1 MHRAMRKISIYP
13 IYRSSLCIQQL
24 LNEVCQSSN
33 HQCTFVTICS
43 IQPRCWEY
51 VAKINGQQLKIF
63 SESVMVRFEEKND
76 VPLITWI
83 VIRCFFLSLLSA
95 ALFFF
100 NVSYVL
106 SVFFSVQFGTCF
118 YQSRTKHTQPI
129 EQFIFRT
136 KCKSIMLNEKK
147 WDVRL

>member
-13 IYRSSLCIQQL
+13 IFRPSLCIQQL

-51 VAKINGQQLKIF
+51 AAKINGQQLKIF
-63 SESVMVRFEEKND
+63 SESVMVRLKKND

-106 SVFFSVQFGTCF
+106 SS
-118 YQSRTKHTQPI
+118 
-129 EQFIFRT
+129 FIFCTIWYLFLPKQKETYPANRT
-136 KCKSIMLNEKK
+136 IHTSNEMQINNA
-147 WDVRL
+147 

>member
-1 MHRAMRKISIYP
+1 MRKISIYP
-13 IYRSSLCIQQL
+13 IHRSSLCIQQL

-63 SESVMVRFEEKND
+63 SESVMVRFEKKND

-106 SVFFSVQFGTCF
+106 SVFFFCTIWYLFLPKQ
-118 YQSRTKHTQPI
+118 
-129 EQFIFRT
+129 
-136 KCKSIMLNEKK
+136 NETYPTN
-147 WDVRL
+147 WTIHISNEMQINNA

>member
-1 MHRAMRKISIYP
+1 MRKISIYP
-13 IYRSSLCIQQL
+13 IYRTSLCIQQL

-51 VAKINGQQLKIF
+51 AAKINGQQLKIF
-63 SESVMVRFEEKND
+63 SESVMVRLKKND

-106 SVFFSVQFGTCF
+106 SVFFLYNLVLVS
-118 YQSRTKHTQPI
+118 TKAERNIPNQ
-129 EQFIFRT
+129 
-136 KCKSIMLNEKK
+136 LNNSYFE
-147 WDVRL
+147 RNANQ

>member
-1 MHRAMRKISIYP
+1 MQCAKFRF
-13 IYRSSLCIQQL
+13 IQFFVRL
-24 LNEVCQSSN
+24 SAYSN
-33 HQCTFVTICS
+33 YWMKCAKVLTTSVQCTFVTICS

-51 VAKINGQQLKIF
+51 AAKINGQQLKIF
-63 SESVMVRFEEKND
+63 SESVMVRFEKKND

-106 SVFFSVQFGTCF
+106 SS
-118 YQSRTKHTQPI
+118 
-129 EQFIFRT
+129 FIFCTIWYLFLPKQNETYPANRT
-136 KCKSIMLNEKK
+136 IHTSNEMQINNA
-147 WDVRL
+147 